1 MYGNDAVGG
10 LSSSSG
16 RGGGSA
22 TSDFEAVNATYIPW
36 LITYWSTFLLAW
48 TILPLTRQ
56 TLLSGHDLL
65 IDRVR
70 HGLRKVLRSH
80 LIMLCLGAVAVSTLA
95 VKIRTWNVLPVVM
108 ALGNTYGLLLVSP
121 VLIPNPFLRSLPS
134 PPIPSC
140 GVGGLRTILCIVLG
154 GPNISSPPI
163 R

>member
-1 MYGNDAVGG
+1 MYGDDAVGG

-134 PPIPSC
+134 PHASYSPRIDC
-140 GVGGLRTILCIVLG
+140 ER
-154 GPNISSPPI
+154 SSVSRKKRAI